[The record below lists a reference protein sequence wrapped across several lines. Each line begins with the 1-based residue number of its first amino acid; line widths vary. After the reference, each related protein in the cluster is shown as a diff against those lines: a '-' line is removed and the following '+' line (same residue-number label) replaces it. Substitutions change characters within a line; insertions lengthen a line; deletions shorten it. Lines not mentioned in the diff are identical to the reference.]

1 MDATDDPDAGEDGD
15 DGGDGSGDMVDLKC
29 PQCDEVQ
36 EHVVLRAAA
45 ANWTVQCLR
54 CKRVRTMPA
63 PKQERF
69 VPVPV
74 ILSEGDKSRT
84 VQLHVPLDGKVAEN
98 DEYDFEGHRVRITA
112 VEVAE
117 GRRPKSAKGRD
128 VRKLYAVVFDTVTLH
143 YTVNQG
149 DITRSFQEAVVPET
163 EIHVGSVREVDGV
176 RLAIKT
182 LKSDQNRTLHRGYL
196 YARNVHRVFADVAV
210 TKQGNRERTR
220 QRGAGPWGNQG
231 ARPSN
236 KDKRPRGLGP
246 RRS

>member
-1 MDATDDPDAGEDGD
+1 MDDHDADLDADDGD
-15 DGGDGSGDMVDLKC
+15 DGPAMVDLKC
-29 PQCDEVQ
+29 VQCDEVW
-36 EHVVLRAAA
+36 EHMVLRAAEA
-45 ANWTVQCLR
+45 AWTVQCLR
-54 CKRVRTMPA
+54 CKTIRTMPA

-74 ILSEGDKSRT
+74 ILSEGSSSRS
-84 VQLHVPLDGKVAEN
+84 VQLNVPLDGKVAVD
-98 DEYDFEGHRVRITA
+98 DEYDLEGHRVRVTA

-128 VRKLYAVVFDTVTLH
+128 VRKLYAVLFDTVTLH

-149 DITRSFQEAVVPET
+149 DITRSFQEQVAPE
-163 EIHVGSVREVDGV
+163 EEVHVGSVREVQGV

-196 YARNVHRVFADVAV
+196 YARNVHRVFADLAMSK
-210 TKQGNRERTR
+210 TGDKERTR
-220 QRGAGPWGNQG
+220 RRGAGPWGNQG

-236 KDKRPRGLGP
+236 KDKRPRGLGS